1 MCLEAL
7 IHYYTDA
14 DPRAIDRMMRAQLLS
29 GAFRQTDLLAFT
41 SAWLAHL
48 SFHGSRPAELARS
61 LLLATQSVRAED
73 EEALCRTVMTLGDIT
88 TYLGDFAAAKAWYS
102 KAHRLCVSLGDHAFI
117 SALTYNKPAM
127 AAFSSRLH
135 KSLDAEFGAD
145 PTTFEFELRTAH
157 SYQSAAGVT
166 SHPGMQNVAYVA
178 ASMVIGNYK
187 LAEERIDKAIGEL
200 KGVALEANRLPLMAD
215 KALCEAQLGR
225 LDASVNLIGEVVGAD
240 WSSVDAD
247 DQLIMASALH
257 DAAEIAGSVLPSF
270 LDGRVM
276 ELRAE
281 VNEKLSRMKVDLAAL
296 LAWQLDGLQ

>member
-1 MCLEAL
+1 
-7 IHYYTDA
+7 
-14 DPRAIDRMMRAQLLS
+14 
-29 GAFRQTDLLAFT
+29 
-41 SAWLAHL
+41 
-48 SFHGSRPAELARS
+48 
-61 LLLATQSVRAED
+61 
-73 EEALCRTVMTLGDIT
+73 
-88 TYLGDFAAAKAWYS
+88 
-102 KAHRLCVSLGDHAFI
+102 
-117 SALTYNKPAM
+117 
-127 AAFSSRLH
+127 
-135 KSLDAEFGAD
+135 
-145 PTTFEFELRTAH
+145 
-157 SYQSAAGVT
+157 
-166 SHPGMQNVAYVA
+166 
-178 ASMVIGNYK
+178 MVIGNYK